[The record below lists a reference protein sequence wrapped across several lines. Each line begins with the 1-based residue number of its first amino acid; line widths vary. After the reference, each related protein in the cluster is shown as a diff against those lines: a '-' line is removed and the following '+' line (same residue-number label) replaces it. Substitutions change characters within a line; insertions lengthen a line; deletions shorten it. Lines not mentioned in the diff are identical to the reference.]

1 VSEFIYEF
9 NKAPFKSSLPSAGEM
24 TKFNSGVYWESERLS
39 VMEPMKKEQKGAD
52 RSVCRIVNGIVTIKF
67 LDKQFLQATEGKGD
81 VELAAGLYGEYGN
94 YSAPLEYLV
103 MTRKSNPITSQMYL
117 SNGEVAFPQFSAY
130 GNLAQ
135 NIFIRVMFCLPG
147 GAARSEPLP
156 IDTLITGT
164 LIGMNPK

>member
-1 VSEFIYEF
+1 
-9 NKAPFKSSLPSAGEM
+9 M
-24 TKFNSGVYWESERLS
+24 TKFNRGVYWESERLS
-39 VMEPMKKEQKGAD
+39 VMEPMKKEQRGAD

-67 LDKQFLQATEGKGD
+67 LDKEFLQVVEGKKD

-135 NIFIRVMFCLPG
+135 NIFIRVMFCLP
-147 GAARSEPLP
+147 SSISTPLP